1 MRGLTIRLDA
11 ADNPATLQTSAPGG
25 HPLGEILLRARVITA
40 DVLEEGLA
48 RATRERRRIGDT
60 LVAMG
65 AATATDVLQAVAVQQ
80 EIAFLSAEELPST
93 PPLVKELS
101 PKYLRQYLACPIAV
115 DGATITVATA
125 EPTNPLLLDDLR
137 QTLGLSIRL
146 CVAPAAPILEAIERA
161 YGANT
166 ALQKIVEGMGSV
178 SDRDAPPEDDVN
190 HLRDMAFEA
199 PVVRLV
205 NLLVEEALTADASDI
220 HIEPF
225 EDSLRVRYRID
236 GLLYDQEAPPRR
248 LQAAL
253 TSRIKIMAEMN
264 IAERRLP
271 QDGRIRVTAAGGRR
285 VDIRVST
292 VPTIHGESIVMRLL
306 DRSSVF
312 LPFDRLGFS
321 GPTAQAFEALIHR
334 PHGILLVTGPTGSG
348 KTTTL
353 YAGLDK
359 INRPDL
365 KIITVEDP
373 VEYQLKGINQIPVR
387 PKIGL
392 SFAAGL
398 RHIVR
403 QDPDVIMVGEI
414 RDLETAEISIQ
425 AALTG
430 HLVFSTLH
438 TNDAPAAV
446 TRLQDMGCEPYLLSS
461 VLNGVLAQR
470 LVRRICAACRAP
482 DHADPA
488 ELLALGVTDAT
499 GVELFRGKGCDE
511 CRGTGY
517 RGRTGIYELFRITD
531 EARSLIV
538 RKAPAGEIRRYAVE
552 HGMVTLREDAWA
564 KACSGQTTVA
574 EILRVTQED
583 T

>member
-1 MRGLTIRLDA
+1 
-11 ADNPATLQTSAPGG
+11 
-25 HPLGEILLRARVITA
+25 
-40 DVLEEGLA
+40 
-48 RATRERRRIGDT
+48 
-60 LVAMG
+60 
-65 AATATDVLQAVAVQQ
+65 
-80 EIAFLSAEELPST
+80 
-93 PPLVKELS
+93 
-101 PKYLRQYLACPIAV
+101 
-115 DGATITVATA
+115 
-125 EPTNPLLLDDLR
+125 
-137 QTLGLSIRL
+137 
-146 CVAPAAPILEAIERA
+146 VAPPAPILEAIERA

-166 ALQKIVEGMGSV
+166 ALQRIVEGMGPV
-178 SDRDAPPEDDVN
+178 DDRDGAPEDDVN

-205 NLLVEEALTADASDI
+205 NLLVEGALAADASDI

-236 GLLYDQEAPPRR
+236 GLLADQEAPPRR

-271 QDGRIRVTAAGGRR
+271 QDGRIRVTAQDGRR

-292 VPTIHGESIVMRLL
+292 VPTVHGESIVMRLL

-312 LPFDRLGFS
+312 LPLDRLGFS
-321 GPTAQAFEALIHR
+321 RPIAQAVETLIHR

-373 VEYQLKGINQIPVR
+373 VEYQLRGINQIPVR

-414 RDLETAEISIQ
+414 RDLETAEIAIQ

-430 HLVFSTLH
+430 HLVLATLH

-446 TRLQDMGCEPYLLSS
+446 TRLQDMGCEPYLVSS

-470 LVRRICAACRAP
+470 LVRRICEACRAP
-482 DHADPA
+482 DPGAPA
-488 ELLALGVTDAT
+488 ELLALGVTDAA
-499 GVELFRGKGCDE
+499 GVELFRGKGCDG

-531 EARSLIV
+531 EVRGLIV
-538 RKAPAGEIRRYAVE
+538 RKVPAAEIRRRAVE
-552 HGMVTLREDAWA
+552 QGMATLREDAWA
-564 KACSGQTTVA
+564 KACAGQTTVA

-583 T
+583 S